1 MKGGSNE
8 NFRVFR
14 VDRGILPDLAI
25 QQSKRVFF
33 LSLPVLDSTVRRSPN
48 NSRPTLRNVDCHSVA
63 HGKGEGREREKKKV
77 KLLGQKLQV
86 RRGKQVAQLLRS
98 LRRIF
103 FFFPFPFLRMKHA
116 CEAGRESFLIQAC
129 TSWPSF
135 DCCVNI
141 LEYFI

>member
-63 HGKGEGREREKKKV
+63 HGKGEGREREKKKSEIV
-77 KLLGQKLQV
+77 GIEV
-86 RRGKQVAQLLRS
+86 AGSSGKIGCAVVTELEKN
-98 LRRIF
+98 F
-103 FFFPFPFLRMKHA
+103 FFF
-116 CEAGRESFLIQAC
+116 SF
-129 TSWPSF
+129 SF
-135 DCCVNI
+135 FENETR
-141 LEYFI
+141 L